1 MKNEPHSLAQEFLP
15 VSSPA
20 KAREKLW
27 GMLDR
32 KERWGI
38 SFKGLLAIAGIAL
51 GTGLIIFFYIRPF
64 LAVTQ
69 RSDASTLVVEGWI
82 QKYAAKDAVK
92 EFRDGHYQRVFT
104 TGGPVEG
111 LGGYVNDFQTYA
123 SIGADLLKAN
133 GIPAESLQ
141 MVPSRVIDR
150 DRTYS
155 SAIALRNWFSEHHL
169 HVSSID
175 VLTEG
180 AHARRTRLLF
190 QEAMGPDVKVGVIS
204 VSNPDYD
211 PKYWWC
217 YSDGVRDV
225 SSEALAYIYAK
236 FFFWPANVKAESGN

>member
-1 MKNEPHSLAQEFLP
+1 
-15 VSSPA
+15 
-20 KAREKLW
+20 
-27 GMLDR
+27 MLER
-32 KERWGI
+32 KERWGL
-38 SFKGLLAIAGIAL
+38 SGQGMLAIAGIAAVT
-51 GTGLIIFFYIRPF
+51 GTIVFIWIRPF

-69 RSDASTLVVEGWI
+69 RVDSSTLVVEGWI
-82 QKYAAKDAVK
+82 QEYAAKDAVK

-123 SIGADLLKAN
+123 SIGADKLKAN
-133 GIPAESLQ
+133 GMPAESLQ
-141 MVPSRVIDR
+141 MVPSHVIDR

-155 SAIALRNWFSEHHL
+155 SAIALRDWFRDNNVHL
-169 HVSSID
+169 DGIN

-190 QEAMGPDVKVGVIS
+190 QEAMGPDVKVGIVS

-211 PKYWWC
+211 PNYWWR

-225 SSEALAYIYAK
+225 SSEALAYVYAK
-236 FFFWPANVKAESGN
+236 FFFWPAKVKN